1 MLIKYL
7 LPISF
12 CLLSFLN
19 ARGDDLYRPLIQ
31 PLGRD
36 SDPKVVE
43 DISKFK
49 LWNRK
54 VIWSALSVPGMRFM
68 ANLIFPKSTVVYFDI
83 DQKVVAFT
91 IDDGFCGVDN
101 PNGDMTD
108 EIRELFKKYDAK
120 ATFFVTGTH
129 CMHTDKEK
137 IEKLLQDGHEL
148 ANHGMYDW
156 PYNNYSK
163 DKFTDDFMQTDQI
176 LRQYTDNI
184 PKYYRAPHAKISE
197 TMQNVLDEK
206 GYTHVVCDGFADD
219 TSIPDA
225 QWISK
230 FILKKT
236 KPGSILLIHMPERG
250 VREWTYE
257 AIELTLKG
265 LKEEGYSVTTVSEL
279 QRLSESTR

>member
-1 MLIKYL
+1 MKFIIILYL
-7 LPISF
+7 AT
-12 CLLSFLN
+12 FLN
-19 ARGDDLYRPLIQ
+19 ARGDDLYRPINQ

-43 DISKFK
+43 DLSKFK

-68 ANLIFPKSTVVYFDI
+68 ANLIFPKSTVVYFDT
-83 DQKVVAFT
+83 DQKIIAFT

-120 ATFFVTGTH
+120 ATFFITGSH
-129 CMHTDKEK
+129 CMHTEKEK
-137 IEKLLQDGHEL
+137 IQKLLEDGHEI

-197 TMQNVLDEK
+197 TMQSVLDEK

-250 VREWTYE
+250 EREWTYE
-257 AIELTLKG
+257 AIELSHKG
-265 LKEEGYSVTTVSEL
+265 LKEEGYSITTVSEL